1 MKKEHFFLILALVII
16 SFSLGFNINGQITG
30 KGYTANLTWVTEK
43 TEPSWNQEIANV
55 IVLIDSSEY
64 VVDADM
70 TVAGNGQCADP
81 ANESLTFFLVSEDTS
96 KVDCTVSGNSVKI
109 TPAASFKGD
118 STCEV
123 YCSDGTTN
131 VSETFTISV
140 IESTEPVSGGGGG
153 GGGISTVIV
162 SEETPNFN
170 VDAEVVKIVTTP
182 DKIMN
187 KMITITN
194 NNTNT
199 REYTVELI
207 GLRSIAVIED
217 SIVVKSGQSGEIEI
231 NLDTTDEVIGVYSG
245 EIRITDGQIS
255 KSVLLDVTLELEP
268 GRIPLELT
276 LKPDSYSPTFQ
287 FTGKLDLE
295 KVVPGEILRP
305 HIYLNNFIEDG
316 VETIMIN
323 YQIID
328 SNNQVVIE
336 GEREVEIE
344 NYVNSLT
351 SQSQRVTGA
360 AITDIDTSEDIVYSW
375 GVKLSEKLPPGKYV
389 LAVYAGYGNE
399 LSTATQTF
407 EVISSDE
414 IISSEL
420 VVLILITL
428 LITAGFHS
436 IHTRRSVRKPR
447 RSR

>member
-1 MKKEHFFLILALVII
+1 MDRHKIIILLFAIVLAFFSGVT
-16 SFSLGFNINGQITG
+16 INGFATETG
-30 KGYTANLTWVTEK
+30 IVTFSIQNNA
-43 TEPSWNQEIANV
+43 PAWDQEIANV
-55 IVLIDSSEY
+55 IVLVDSSEY

-70 TVAGNGQCADP
+70 TVVGNGQCADP
-81 ANESLTFFLVSEDTS
+81 ANESLTFFLVSEDTA

-153 GGGISTVIV
+153 GGGGGISTVMV

-170 VDAEVVKIVTTP
+170 VDAEVVKVVTTP

-194 NNTNT
+194 NNTET

-207 GLRSIAVIED
+207 GLRSIAVTED

-276 LKPDSYSPTFQ
+276 LKPDAYSPTFQ

>member
-1 MKKEHFFLILALVII
+1 MKKEYIFATLILLSI
-16 SFSLGFNINGQITG
+16 SFSAGFNIQ
-30 KGYTANLTWVTEK
+30 GYATSHSVNLTITVETP
-43 TEPSWNQEIANV
+43 PSWNQEIANV
-55 IVLIDSSEY
+55 IVLINSPEY

-70 TVAGNGQCADP
+70 TSSGNGQCTDE
-81 ANESLTFFLVSEDTS
+81 ESLTFYLNNEDVA
-96 KVDCTVSGNSVKI
+96 KVDCTVTGNAVKI
-109 TPAASFKGD
+109 IPVTDFEGD

-140 IESTEPVSGGGGG
+140 IESTEPRPPGGGGGG
-153 GGGISTVIV
+153 GGGISTVMV

-170 VDAEVVKIVTTP
+170 VDAEVVKVVTTP

-194 NNTNT
+194 NNTET

-217 SIVVKSGQSGEIEI
+217 SIVVKSGQSREIEI

-276 LKPDSYSPTFQ
+276 LKPDAYSPTFQ

-351 SQSQRVTGA
+351 SQTQRVTGA

-375 GVKLSEKLPPGKYV
+375 GVKLSEKLPPGRYV